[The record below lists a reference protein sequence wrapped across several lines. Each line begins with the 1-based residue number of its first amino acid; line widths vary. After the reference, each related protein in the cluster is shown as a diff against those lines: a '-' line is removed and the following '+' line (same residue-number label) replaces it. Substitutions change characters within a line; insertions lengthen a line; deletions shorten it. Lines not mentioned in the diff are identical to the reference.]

1 MPEER
6 ANIILRFSL
15 RKQKSG
21 IKRGEQYT
29 VLLVSYFIFY
39 VHKLHGAIG
48 LVELCTIIILMK
60 IKIKHFHLFLTLW
73 EY

>member
-29 VLLVSYFIFY
+29 VLLVSYFI
-39 VHKLHGAIG
+39 
-48 LVELCTIIILMK
+48 
-60 IKIKHFHLFLTLW
+60 LFFMYINFMVLLDW
-73 EY
+73 LNYAR